1 MRFGNDRRPHGVLGV
16 DRRYAEHGHEGPLP
30 FVRLVLPGVGVR
42 GLRMAG
48 HGEHLHLALPRDFA
62 PEHFAHILGAEM
74 GRPQAVQVTDGSL
87 ESGHVGTHAAMSTRS
102 ATVMGLDATRAS
114 IAGEDTTRR
123 PRSLDESANFR

>member
-1 MRFGNDRRPHGVLGV
+1 MRFGNDRRPHGV
-16 DRRYAEHGHEGPLP
+16 PW
-30 FVRLVLPGVGVR
+30 
-42 GLRMAG
+42 
-48 HGEHLHLALPRDFA
+48 ALLT
-62 PEHFAHILGAEM
+62 AHILGAEM
-74 GRPQAVQVTDGSL
+74 GRLQAVQVTDGSL